1 MFLKKI
7 LAGTLLASL
16 ALATIAPGASA
27 AIEGRGT
34 IASDANGV
42 TRLINFSAN
51 NDDRLSTLITAA
63 TCDYLDGAIVSAL
76 QTVPAATLF
85 APDNRAFRALGIALI
100 GKPLNSSNVCQVDT
114 VLNSPGALAKILS
127 HHVYAEGK
135 VNYATAKSIRPAKI
149 TMLDGEQAIVRGQK
163 NRVIV
168 DSTNVIV
175 KNIRSANLQIH
186 VIDGVMVPPSIT
198 AALPPAFAD

>member
-1 MFLKKI
+1 MIKKL

-16 ALATIAPGASA
+16 ALATIAPVGASA

-42 TRLINFSAN
+42 TRLVNFSAN
-51 NDDRLSTLITAA
+51 NDNRLSTLITAA
-63 TCDYLDGAIVSAL
+63 LCNPAIVTAL
-76 QTVPAATLF
+76 QTTPAATLF
-85 APDNRAFRALGIALI
+85 APDNIAFRNLGQALI

-127 HHVYAEGK
+127 HHVLPGQK
-135 VNYATAKSIRPAKI
+135 VNYASAKALRPAKL
-149 TMLDGEQAIVRGQK
+149 TMLDGEAAILRGRK
-163 NRVIV
+163 NRVII
-168 DSTNVIV
+168 DSATVVV

-186 VIDGVMVPPSIT
+186 VIDAVMIPPSIT
-198 AALPPAFAD
+198 KALSS

>member
-1 MFLKKI
+1 MFKKL

-16 ALATIAPGASA
+16 ALATIAPVGASA

-34 IASDANGV
+34 VASDANGV
-42 TRLINFSAN
+42 TRLVNFSAN

-63 TCDYLDGAIVSAL
+63 LCNPAIVTAL
-76 QTVPAATLF
+76 QTAPAATLF
-85 APDNRAFRALGIALI
+85 APDNKAFRDLGQALI

-127 HHVYAEGK
+127 HHVLAGQK
-135 VNYATAKSIRPAKI
+135 VNYATAKSLRPAKI
-149 TMLDGEQAIVRGQK
+149 TMLDGEPTILRGQK
-163 NRVIV
+163 NRVII

-175 KNIRSANLQIH
+175 KNIRSSNLQIH
-186 VIDGVMVPPSIT
+186 VIDGVMIPPSIT
-198 AALPPAFAD
+198 AALSS

>member
-1 MFLKKI
+1 MFMKKI

-16 ALATIAPGASA
+16 ALATVAPAASA

-34 IASDANGV
+34 VASDANGV
-42 TRLINFSAN
+42 TRLVNFSAN

-63 TCDYLDGAIVSAL
+63 VCTPGIVPAL
-76 QTVPAATLF
+76 QGVEAATLF
-85 APDNRAFRALGIALI
+85 APDNKAFRALGQALI
-100 GKPLNSSNVCQVDT
+100 GKPLNSSNVCQVDA

-135 VNYATAKSIRPAKI
+135 VNYATAKSLRPAKI
-149 TMLDGEQAIVRGQK
+149 TMLDGEPTILRGQK
-163 NRVIV
+163 NRVII

-186 VIDGVMVPPSIT
+186 VIDGVMIPPTIT
-198 AALPPAFAD
+198 AALSS